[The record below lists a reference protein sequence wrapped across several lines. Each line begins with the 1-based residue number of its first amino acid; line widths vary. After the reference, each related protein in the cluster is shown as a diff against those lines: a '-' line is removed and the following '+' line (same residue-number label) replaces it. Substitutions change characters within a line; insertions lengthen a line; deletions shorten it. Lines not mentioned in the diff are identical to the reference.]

1 LVFTNHCG
9 YDAIASL
16 STPEKNYLKDGFF
29 AMNNKEE
36 LPAKNLY
43 VRFLVRM
50 DDVTARINAKLNNIM
65 SADERNAII
74 EQNTKPSKK
83 KIQKMVNIL

>member
-1 LVFTNHCG
+1 M
-9 YDAIASL
+9 
-16 STPEKNYLKDGFF
+16 KDGFF

-36 LPAKNLY
+36 LPAKGLS

-65 SADERNAII
+65 SALMKEMPLL
-74 EQNTKPSKK
+74 QQSTKPIQRKFRKWKIYSSSKRF
-83 KIQKMVNIL
+83 L